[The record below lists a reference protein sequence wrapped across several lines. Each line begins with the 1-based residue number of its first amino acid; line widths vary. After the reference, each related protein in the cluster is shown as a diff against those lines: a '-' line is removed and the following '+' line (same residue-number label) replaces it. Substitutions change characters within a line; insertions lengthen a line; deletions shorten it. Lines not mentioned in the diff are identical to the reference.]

1 LASAARALLGKRGAG
16 GYAARMSWHV
26 YLLSCADGT
35 LYCGM
40 TNDLARRL
48 AEHNGEPAAA
58 GARYTRSRR
67 PVRLA
72 ACAPC
77 ADKPAALRLELA
89 VKKRPRA
96 AKLAY
101 LLEQPGARTPERIGP
116 EGLAPEATRSE
127 ELRPEELRPEEL
139 QPEKLRPGGLPPE
152 GLQPGA
158 LEAGAARQDRDDAE
172 RGQTAADAAARSGAP
187 AAKGRAS

>member
-1 LASAARALLGKRGAG
+1 
-16 GYAARMSWHV
+16 MSWHV

-101 LLEQPGARTPERIGP
+101 LLEQPGARTPETIQMEPIQTEPVHTETLSAEPVEGHVVQAETILTGGP
-116 EGLAPEATRSE
+116 QPEAV
-127 ELRPEELRPEEL
+127 
-139 QPEKLRPGGLPPE
+139 RPGRTRTKRL
-152 GLQPGA
+152 
-158 LEAGAARQDRDDAE
+158 RQDGGRTEPGRAE
-172 RGQTAADAAARSGAP
+172 PDQKTSAQDKALS
-187 AAKGRAS
+187 AKGRAS